1 MFKEP
6 LPAFFADFSSACT
19 IGTKTFEAI
28 FDQPYASGLGSL
40 MEERTEPTLL
50 CIADDVADIK
60 HGTTV
65 KVEGQSARFV
75 IGGFEPEG
83 TGLTRLILTRK

>member
-1 MFKEP
+1 MFVEN
-6 LPAFFADFSSACT
+6 LTAFFADFGTPCT
-19 IGTKTFEAI
+19 IGARQVSGIYKA
-28 FDQPYASGLGSL
+28 PYAPGLGSL